1 MAISMTTM
9 FQTNPASTSPRSA
22 RPLAAFAVA
31 CSLIVPVML
40 AGAVTGSASAAG
52 QAPAGGDGAR
62 EGAGEGAGRRAP
74 VTTSSSIPALNWQLE
89 FQPGP
94 LRLFVDPVDGT
105 KYWYFTYKVVNRT
118 GRDRMWAPRFEF
130 FTDEGEIKVSGK
142 SVPTRV
148 TDEVAT
154 MLGNPLLEDQNE
166 ILGDILV
173 GEEHAKEG
181 LVIWPAGPADTNEF
195 SIFVTGVSGKVRKV
209 ADPKTGAPRAE
220 RWTLRFNY
228 LVPGDA
234 TPRGSEPVTPV
245 LADQDVKEG
254 AERRADDVGVW
265 IWR

>member
-1 MAISMTTM
+1 MRQLCGSC
-9 FQTNPASTSPRSA
+9 FPVA
-22 RPLAAFAVA
+22 RWSLAAAAVA
-31 CSLIVPVML
+31 CSLIAAT
-40 AGAVTGSASAAG
+40 AGAAAG
-52 QAPAGGDGAR
+52 NDGKPSVR
-62 EGAGEGAGRRAP
+62 EGVA
-74 VTTSSSIPALNWQLE
+74 TSSSIPALNWQLD
-89 FQPGP
+89 FRPGP

-118 GRDRMWAPRFEF
+118 GRDRMWVPRFEF

-142 SVPTRV
+142 SVPSRV
-148 TDEVAT
+148 TDGIAT
-154 MLGNPLLEDQNE
+154 MLGNPLLEDQNA

-181 LVIWPAGPADTNEF
+181 LVIWPAGTAESNEF

-209 ADPKTGAPRAE
+209 PDPKTGAPRAE

-228 LVPGDA
+228 LVAGDA
-234 TPRGSEPVTPV
+234 PPRGSDPVTPV
-245 LADQDVKEG
+245 LAEDDVKEG